1 MGIDVPAADIGA
13 CMSRGYEVQQLAAR
27 VALCLGRVERVL
39 IGFHEIQLLEWQS
52 PAGRA
57 YRNSVAL
64 QEVELRRALARLED
78 AQVSVNRHAQ
88 AVGSSAGNTVAR
100 Y

>member
-1 MGIDVPAADIGA
+1 MTGDVTGSDQGRLARAYEIQDLA
-13 CMSRGYEVQQLAAR
+13 SRLARCTEQVETVMAR
-27 VALCLGRVERVL
+27 VRD
-39 IGFHEIQLLEWQS
+39 IQLLEWQS

-64 QEVELRRALARLED
+64 QEVALGRACGRLTDAMLA
-78 AQVSVNRHAQ
+78 VGRHAREV
-88 AVGSSAGNTVAR
+88 AASAGIPAGR